1 MPDLNYL
8 TRRWNS
14 LMGGLKV
21 SPTGSVLDD
30 LIQRYSEPQRAYHNL
45 KHIEALLRLLPQEPE
60 LELAAWFHDA
70 IYDPQH
76 HDNEEQSAALA
87 EQQLG
92 PLGIDIAL
100 IERVSE
106 LIQATKTHEASDATV
121 ALFID
126 ADLSILGT
134 EPETYAR
141 YARAIRQEYSWVA
154 EADYRA
160 GRSKVLQR
168 FLDRE
173 RIYQTDMFEQLEA
186 RARENM
192 EGELSSFE

>member
-1 MPDLNYL
+1 
-8 TRRWNS
+8 
-14 LMGGLKV
+14 MGGLKV
-21 SPTGSVLDD
+21 SPNGSVLDD
-30 LIQRYSEPQRAYHNL
+30 LIRRYSEPQRAYHNL

-70 IYDPQH
+70 IYDPRQSN
-76 HDNEEQSAALA
+76 NEEQSAQLAKRQLDSLGVDAALVA
-87 EQQLG
+87 QVVQ
-92 PLGIDIAL
+92 
-100 IERVSE
+100 
-106 LIQATKTHEASDATV
+106 LIQATKTHQASDATV

-173 RIYQTDMFEQLEA
+173 RIYQTDMFEQFEA